1 MICMNKVTV
10 IGGGTGQSIILKGIK
25 TIDNIS
31 LSAIVTVSDD
41 GGSTGKLRYEF
52 NIPGMGDIRSVMVA
66 LAPETSLLPQIL
78 DYRFDTLDSKSLGGH
93 NLGNLILTALTQM
106 SGSFLE
112 AVGSVSEILKVEG
125 AIIPSSL
132 QSLKLMARMQD
143 GTIVAG
149 ESNIPLFSNNIK
161 EVFYQGEVVAT
172 QEAVNAILESDAIIL
187 GVGSLYTSILPN
199 VIIPEIKQA
208 LKDTKAKKIYYCNVM
223 SQPGETDHYSVED
236 HVQALLDHMESDIDY
251 VVVDNNKFSE
261 KVIDKYSKKESHLV
275 LLDKKIDHPYEIVE
289 HDVVTVEDDLI
300 RHDSDKIKNSF
311 KKILEMI

>member
-25 TIDNIS
+25 SIDNIS

-93 NLGNLILTALTQM
+93 SLGNLILTALTQM

-172 QEAVNAILESDAIIL
+172 QEAVNAILESDAIVL

-300 RHDSDKIKNSF
+300 RHDSEKIKNSF

>member
-172 QEAVNAILESDAIIL
+172 QEAVNAILESDAIVL

-300 RHDSDKIKNSF
+300 RHDSEKIKNSF

>member
-1 MICMNKVTV
+1 MNKVTV